1 MEIIFFRSE
10 ASPISISS
18 TEIPNLQSIRDKKF
32 KRGEG
37 EEKRRECRSRA
48 ASVRLDTTGLTQASQ
63 VVASVIIT
71 DREF

>member
-1 MEIIFFRSE
+1 MEIIFFLDPRHPPFPFHQRKYRTYRVSGTRS
-10 ASPISISS
+10 SS
-18 TEIPNLQSIRDKKF
+18 EE
-32 KRGEG
+32 RG
-37 EEKRRECRSRA
+37 RRECRSRA

>member
-1 MEIIFFRSE
+1 MQPLAVDFVARKI
-10 ASPISISS
+10 
-18 TEIPNLQSIRDKKF
+18 TVNVVNCQVQSIRDKKF